1 VAALGICAPTS
12 VRTAPSR
19 SPEALP
25 SGQSVRAK
33 LGVAHLPSG
42 RPSLRL
48 VTRNDGRTGAEE
60 TQILSTALITVLAVE
75 TGVVV
80 IVVAIAVLL
89 VVLLVTLSMRARQ
102 KGAAE
107 ARRDLGEAH
116 ERAGRAERD
125 RDITQTPAEPPR
137 TDPDQ

>member
-1 VAALGICAPTS
+1 MSI
-12 VRTAPSR
+12 
-19 SPEALP
+19 
-25 SGQSVRAK
+25 
-33 LGVAHLPSG
+33 
-42 RPSLRL
+42 
-48 VTRNDGRTGAEE
+48 
-60 TQILSTALITVLAVE
+60 ALIAVLAVE

-80 IVVAIAVLL
+80 IVVAIAVVL

-102 KGAAE
+102 KRAAE

-125 RDITQTPAEPPR
+125 RDITQNQAAPPR

>member
-1 VAALGICAPTS
+1 M
-12 VRTAPSR
+12 
-19 SPEALP
+19 
-25 SGQSVRAK
+25 
-33 LGVAHLPSG
+33 
-42 RPSLRL
+42 
-48 VTRNDGRTGAEE
+48 
-60 TQILSTALITVLAVE
+60 STALITVLAVD

-107 ARRDLGEAH
+107 ARRDFGEAH

-125 RDITQTPAEPPR
+125 RDITQNPAAPPR